1 MKNRIYEFKLVE
13 NDTGRTRTV
22 KAEAFSMQEAISLA
36 YISANRWMRE
46 KSKNWNI
53 VSATDRT
60 YDHQQQKIAA
70 LSR

>member
-1 MKNRIYEFKLVE
+1 MKNRVYEFKLVE
-13 NDTGRTRTV
+13 NDTGRERTV

-36 YISANRWMRE
+36 YINANRWMRE

-53 VSATDRT
+53 VSATDQT
-60 YDHQQQKIAA
+60 YNHQQQKKAA